1 MIKIKQED
9 FLNQKVSEMSIEEL
23 AEAIK
28 MKVLRTELKEGVRV
42 KITQYCEGGNNDGR
56 GGIFLGIE
64 KEGTFQGESRVR
76 LDNGVETHAYKV
88 EKIESETKTLSDK
101 SRRLSYMNK
110 NTEIEAPFFE
120 LEDVRE
126 SINKFIDICTESD
139 EHKTGWYKEQAKQC
153 FGERLVGDQK
163 C

>member
-1 MIKIKQED
+1 
-9 FLNQKVSEMSIEEL
+9 
-23 AEAIK
+23 
-28 MKVLRTELKEGVRV
+28 
-42 KITQYCEGGNNDGR
+42 
-56 GGIFLGIE
+56 
-64 KEGTFQGESRVR
+64 
-76 LDNGVETHAYKV
+76 
-88 EKIESETKTLSDK
+88 
-101 SRRLSYMNK
+101 MNK